1 MFSCKHIILCEV
13 LKHEKSIKLECI
25 TAEIHFHFPLK
36 QKQSIGKKM
45 TVTDYPKK
53 QSLQGATTLTR
64 MTLAEKCHYLLNVLL
79 SEFTSCSTE
88 SHTAECRC
96 NECHSLLHSV
106 ILNDILIIVIL
117 LNGILLNIIK
127 LNATL

>member
-1 MFSCKHIILCEV
+1 VFRRQAFVRFTLQM
-13 LKHEKSIKLECI
+13 
-25 TAEIHFHFPLK
+25 
-36 QKQSIGKKM
+36 GKTNAGK
-45 TVTDYPKK
+45 
-53 QSLQGATTLTR
+53 GATTFGITTLTR

-88 SHTAECRC
+88 SHTAECRYI
-96 NECHSLLHSV
+96 ECHSLLPSI